1 MVNLIPWN
9 RIDGLP
15 WQRPD
20 IERTLAMARAL
31 KSEGVLT
38 RLRWSAGQDVDGGCG
53 QLRARALDTAA
64 GAPDDAG
71 APIMTRAAGR
81 PARIPLVSAA

>member
-9 RIDGLP
+9 HIDGMP

-20 IERTLAMARAL
+20 TGRTVALARAL
-31 KSEGVLT
+31 KSAGVLT

-53 QLRARALDTAA
+53 QLRARALGAA
-64 GAPDDAG
+64 VGATDAPG
-71 APIMTRAAGR
+71 EALMARPAGR
-81 PARIPLVSAA
+81 PARIPLVSVA